1 MGTEEGGGGNWE
13 WRVEP
18 GNGGAGPKNGGWVLR
33 VGGDGVWEWVGRGSG
48 VRVGSGS
55 VCVFSPATLW
65 DPGIEV
71 RVSRPAISRL
81 TLLR

>member
-55 VCVFSPATLW
+55 
-65 DPGIEV
+65 G
-71 RVSRPAISRL
+71 
-81 TLLR
+81 